1 MNKIIKLTESDLVRI
16 VNRVLNEGSE
26 VEPKFNAS
34 DLISMSQGILNNS
47 GVKVNV
53 QDYVNPGE
61 NPMCIPQSD
70 KTGIL
75 SKVFDFLNG
84 KETTDEIKK
93 EIYTLSKGEFSGIKL
108 NDDQKNEA
116 LIIAAGLIAADE
128 SEQKEE
134 SQISE
139 NFPVPK
145 GYNYRAHKKRGR
157 RAAKKKCPRRGK

>member
-61 NPMCIPQSD
+61 TQCVFP
-70 KTGIL
+70 
-75 SKVFDFLNG
+75 KV
-84 KETTDEIKK
+84 
-93 EIYTLSKGEFSGIKL
+93 IKL
-108 NDDQKNEA
+108 EFYPKF
-116 LIIAAGLIAADE
+116 LI
-128 SEQKEE
+128 
-134 SQISE
+134 
-139 NFPVPK
+139 F
-145 GYNYRAHKKRGR
+145 
-157 RAAKKKCPRRGK
+157 